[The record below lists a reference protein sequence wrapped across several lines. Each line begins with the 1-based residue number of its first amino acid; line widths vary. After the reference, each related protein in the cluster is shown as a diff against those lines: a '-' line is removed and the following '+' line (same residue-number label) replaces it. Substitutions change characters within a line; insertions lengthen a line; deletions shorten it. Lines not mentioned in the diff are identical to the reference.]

1 MPRTPRMKLASSVFK
16 SKKVTKADAKKL
28 KNLLKWRLN
37 EDMKIRFSDN
47 WYVLSFGVFIGF
59 ILGLMSNIGRP

>member
-1 MPRTPRMKLASSVFK
+1 MPRTPRMKM
-16 SKKVTKADAKKL
+16 KKVFSAKKEVTKSDAKKL

>member
-28 KNLLKWRLN
+28 APLTKYWNNRL
-37 EDMKIRFSDN
+37 FQDN